1 MNYKKYRNGEY
12 MSGINITPFTDII
25 LVLLIIFMIAAP
37 GLLNTGIDIVLPGA
51 QSSSSYGENK
61 LHVGLDREGHLYLN
75 GSQISRE
82 ELKNKISAHLQ
93 EKDADIVLNADV
105 QSQHGIVVETL
116 DLIKATGARKIF
128 VGVIPR

>member
-1 MNYKKYRNGEY
+1 